1 MNNMKLFLFALAT
14 FNVGLYG
21 ARAILAGYNTNQIY
35 DGGLQHSVDDETIIS
50 PLFLETTLLACMI
63 GGAAIV
69 FGFFHL
75 NEWTETT
82 RAIALAMGLLACF
95 MEFLALGYGSKQW
108 QLDTIVEDADLDA
121 RLQFL
126 GAASTAATLTQLL
139 WVSALFHFPLD
150 NEAEDVSPKQVH
162 EGEMTDEHIED
173 VENV

>member
-1 MNNMKLFLFALAT
+1 MPRSFTATGDHQRNSRTETVVADAIPSRYQHGHASVSRLTAKLGESSEEEE
-14 FNVGLYG
+14 VE
-21 ARAILAGYNTNQIY
+21 
-35 DGGLQHSVDDETIIS
+35 DDSSV
-50 PLFLETTLLACMI
+50 LI

-162 EGEMTDEHIED
+162 EGEMTDEHVED